1 MRRYQLSGVE
11 HIHMMRRV
19 PRSYDMSRTHIMHKG
34 VNKHVDVVLRCSPKN
49 WKKKKVSVCV
59 VKGEKKIDAVEIR
72 AGAKK
77 GYVVVR
83 KKPRSERFEADRKTA
98 AQAYET
104 NYGAP
109 SAANDALI
117 HDMKN
122 QLSSMA
128 QRSAAYIDR
137 QLQPKPAPSR
147 VQEQTA
153 SAPLPATPPAPET
166 HEAHE
171 TKEALPQTDSLISE
185 ETSAILQK
193 GGYRL
198 PKSMV
203 RDNPYASNYAA
214 QTSAEEFHD
223 LMKSLEKSLDEACSK
238 YVTEPTAAPVTKTD
252 SSLDTSGY
260 GRQSDFSVSV
270 NGRQE
275 INVAA
280 ASKQED
286 PAPQESFEPALT
298 FLEGGEHY
306 IPEDELFDRELNRAD
321 DDFPLPEVKKAEGPF
336 DPAAYF
342 DDEQETASFPA
353 APQEDEVFNPA
364 RFFDDEPAEDEPTV
378 EPFPAEQT
386 EEAEN
391 VVPMQR
397 FSDEEEEAAPLTI
410 FPDEEEE
417 TAPPM
422 IFSEDEEEGYSP
434 APVSPDRNEYY
445 ADDGQMPMDER
456 PSETLLSRTGDQI
469 KKVIGIIRGSAIHLM
484 HGKEDDGIYNENV
497 EISYSDQNH

>member
-1 MRRYQLSGVE
+1 MRRYQLSSVE
-11 HIHMMRRV
+11 HIHMMRHV
-19 PRSYDMSRTHIMHKG
+19 PRIYDMSHTHIMHKG

-59 VKGEKKIDAVEIR
+59 VRGEKKNDAVDIR
-72 AGAKK
+72 ANAKK
-77 GYVVVR
+77 GYVAVR
-83 KKPRSERFEADRKTA
+83 KAPRSERFEADRKTA

-104 NYGAP
+104 KYGAP

-137 QLQPKPAPSR
+137 QLQPKPAPPR

-153 SAPLPATPPAPET
+153 SAPLSATPPAPSASSISSASSASET

-171 TKEALPQTDSLISE
+171 NKEASQKTVPLISE

-214 QTSAEEFHD
+214 QTSSEEFHD

-238 YVTEPTAAPVTKTD
+238 YVTEPAEAPVAQTD
-252 SSLDTSGY
+252 SSPDTSGY

-275 INVAA
+275 INAETA
-280 ASKQED
+280 PLQQDPPAQER
-286 PAPQESFEPALT
+286 FEPALT
-298 FLEGGEHY
+298 FSDGGEHY
-306 IPEDELFDRELNRAD
+306 IPEDELFDRELNRSD
-321 DDFPLPEVKKAEGPF
+321 DDFPLPEVKKRKDRLTPRCVLMTNNRRSLCLPCHRRTKCLTPLA
-336 DPAAYF
+336 
-342 DDEQETASFPA
+342 
-353 APQEDEVFNPA
+353 
-364 RFFDDEPAEDEPTV
+364 
-378 EPFPAEQT
+378 
-386 EEAEN
+386 
-391 VVPMQR
+391 
-397 FSDEEEEAAPLTI
+397 FSMTSRL
-410 FPDEEEE
+410 
-417 TAPPM
+417 
-422 IFSEDEEEGYSP
+422 
-434 APVSPDRNEYY
+434 R
-445 ADDGQMPMDER
+445 R
-456 PSETLLSRTGDQI
+456 LSRCSSPKKRRILSPCRTSRMR
-469 KKVIGIIRGSAIHLM
+469 KKKCRLLLFSRKKSRKVIALRLFLPTETNIMQMRARCR
-484 HGKEDDGIYNENV
+484 
-497 EISYSDQNH
+497 

>member
-1 MRRYQLSGVE
+1 MRRYQLSSVE
-11 HIHMMRRV
+11 HIHMMRHV
-19 PRSYDMSRTHIMHKG
+19 PRIYDMSHTHIMHKG

-59 VKGEKKIDAVEIR
+59 VRGEKKNDAVDIR
-72 AGAKK
+72 ANAKK
-77 GYVVVR
+77 GYVAVR
-83 KKPRSERFEADRKTA
+83 KAPRSERFEADRKTA

-104 NYGAP
+104 KYGAP

-137 QLQPKPAPSR
+137 QLQPKPAPPR

-153 SAPLPATPPAPET
+153 SAPLSATPPAPSASSISSASSASET

-171 TKEALPQTDSLISE
+171 NKEASQKTVPLISE

-214 QTSAEEFHD
+214 QTSSEEFHD

-238 YVTEPTAAPVTKTD
+238 YVTEPAEAPVAQTD
-252 SSLDTSGY
+252 SSPDTSGY

-275 INVAA
+275 INAETA
-280 ASKQED
+280 PLQQDPPAQER
-286 PAPQESFEPALT
+286 FEPALT
-298 FLEGGEHY
+298 FSDGGEHY
-306 IPEDELFDRELNRAD
+306 IPEDELFDRELNRSD

-336 DPAAYF
+336 DPALCF
-342 DDEQETASFPA
+342 DDEQQTEPLPA
-353 APQEDEVFNPA
+353 VPQEDEVFNPA
-364 RFFDDEPAEDEPTV
+364 RFFDDEPFEAS
-378 EPFPAEQT
+378 FPVQ
-386 EEAEN
+386 
-391 VVPMQR
+391 Q
-397 FSDEEEEAAPLTI
+397 SEEEENFVPMPD

-417 TAPPM
+417 MPPPT
-422 IFSEDEEEGYSP
+422 FFPEEEQEGYSP

-445 ADDGQMPMDER
+445 ADEGQMPVNHRE
-456 PSETLLSRTGDQI
+456 SETLLSRTGDQI
-469 KKVIGIIRGSAIHLM
+469 KKVIGIIRGSATNLM
-484 HGKEDDGIYNENV
+484 HGKEADVMNNENV
-497 EISYSDQNH
+497 EINYSDQNY